1 MSKIADLAKILRT
14 LGNEDAIKIL
24 RFARGGFEG
33 RSDAYKSIGLS
44 IKRYYSRLK
53 TLIDVGLVVKNGS
66 RYELTPLGK
75 IVHNS
80 LEGRVLWAISNL
92 EQLQVLETL
101 RKSKTIDGETMRR
114 ISATI
119 LDVNLN
125 EIPVGGGEIIA
136 DYEELVDTTVQLVD
150 ESVEKLYLASRYTD
164 GRVVEAILRALRRGV
179 EMWFLDGDVGIFA
192 ARMKMLRMVLAHPSL
207 VKAFYELWHSPNV
220 QIRRRALPFS
230 FMIVDDRASCIELVN
245 PTTNDFFAAILTRN
259 NERLIEKLTKS
270 FGELWREGGPD
281 PLKEFSEKLMEG
293 DKH

>member
-1 MSKIADLAKILRT
+1 MSKIADLAKILRA
-14 LGNEDAIKIL
+14 LGNEGAIKIL
-24 RFARGGFEG
+24 KSASGGFDG
-33 RSDAYKSIGLS
+33 RSDIHKSMGLS

-80 LEGRVLWAISNL
+80 LESRLLWAMSNL

-119 LDVNLN
+119 LDGNIN
-125 EIPVGGGEIIA
+125 EIPVGGEIIA
-136 DYEELVDTTVQLVD
+136 DYERLVDTTVKLVN
-150 ESVEKLYLASRYTD
+150 ESVEKLYLASRYTE

-192 ARMKMLRMVLAHPSL
+192 ARMKMLRMVLSHPSL

-220 QIRRRALPFS
+220 QIRHRALPFS
-230 FMIVDDRASCIELVN
+230 FIVVDDRASCIELVN

-259 NERLIEKLTKS
+259 NESLTEKLTKT
-270 FGELWREGGPD
+270 FDDLWSEGGPD

-293 DKH
+293 DEH